1 MAVPATLL
9 SLCDG
14 YGGTELALRSVA
26 PVRTVCRVERDA
38 YAAAILVERMEQ
50 ARLDSCPIW
59 DDLVTF
65 DGSPWRGRVDIVA
78 AGFPCQ
84 PFSAAGARQGVDD
97 DRWLWPDIARIIRD
111 VAPRYVLL
119 ENVGQLVAHGL
130 PEVLYDLAV
139 YGFDAEW
146 GLYAAS
152 AVGAPHR
159 RERIWI
165 VAVADVG
172 DAGGEGCREHVGIT
186 PRAESED
193 RGWGQPDSGHVVDG
207 ASQDVADADR
217 GGLKTFGRQGTRH
230 ERDTDRCDSEDVAD
244 ASGVDEREPHHQE
257 RTIARRDAR
266 PYACWGCFP
275 PRPDDHTGWAD
286 WIAQGGP
293 QPVLRRRTDGPPLGL
308 ADSLHLGGNGLVPQ
322 CAAEAWGQLLERA
335 RT

>member
-1 MAVPATLL
+1 MAVPPLHLL

-26 PVRTVCRVERDA
+26 PVSTVCRVERDA
-38 YAAAILVERMEQ
+38 YAAAILVERMGEE
-50 ARLDSCPIW
+50 RLDSCPIW

-65 DGSPWRGRVDIVA
+65 DGNPWRGRVDIVA

-130 PEVLYDLAV
+130 PEVLHDLAV

-165 VAVADVG
+165 VAHREGVGRDERRHSPFEGRFPADT
-172 DAGGEGCREHVGIT
+172 ET
-186 PRAESED
+186 ES
-193 RGWGQPDSGHVVDG
+193 S
-207 ASQDVADADR
+207 DVAHADR
-217 GGLKTFGRQGTRH
+217 GGLEKVGRQGSRPECDPHRRH
-230 ERDTDRCDSEDVAD
+230 GANVAD
-244 ASGVDEREPHHQE
+244 TTS
-257 RTIARRDAR
+257 ARRDQRRRQSIDAPEIGR
-266 PYACWGCFP
+266 RRTTNSGFP
-275 PRPDDHTGWAD
+275 PHPDDHTGWQH
-286 WIAQGGP
+286 WITEGGP
-293 QPVLRRRTDGPPLGL
+293 QPVLRRLTDGPPGGL
-308 ADSLHLGGNGLVPQ
+308 ADALHLGGNGLVPQ
-322 CAAEAWGQLLERA
+322 CAAEAWGQLLERID
-335 RT
+335 R